1 MKSMCDYPFILDGD
15 PNRTRLTT
23 ADPNAPLDYG
33 GFEGNK
39 SLFPRVGTAA
49 SAQRNNKSFSSGGV
63 NESSLAGKGGMPI
76 IRQAEALDENR
87 IVLYKKG
94 K

>member
-1 MKSMCDYPFILDGD
+1 MCDYPFILDGD

-23 ADPNAPLDYG
+23 AGDPTSLLDYSSSD
-33 GFEGNK
+33 GNK
-39 SLFPRVGTAA
+39 TFFPRVGTAA
-49 SAQRNNKSFSSGGV
+49 TAQRNINKSFSTGGV
-63 NESSLAGKGGMPI
+63 NESALAGKGAPI
-76 IRQAEALDENR
+76 IRQADALDENR